1 MAIFRVI
8 MNTSEKRATFSL
20 ASIFAVRMLGL
31 FMILPVFS
39 LYATHLSAATPMLIG
54 IALGIYGLTQAIF
67 QLPFGM
73 ISDRLGRKPLIAFGL
88 IIFAAGSIIAASSSS
103 IYGVIFGRALQGA
116 GAVGSTIIA
125 LIADLTRE
133 EERTK
138 AMAFI
143 GTSVGITFAVSMV
156 LGPVLSAYMNV
167 SGIFWL
173 MFALAIVGLF
183 ILKFWVPTPK
193 HCGLHRD
200 AEPVIGLIATVLKDR
215 ELLRLD
221 FGILALHAL
230 LTANFVV
237 IPIILTKTAGLNES
251 SQWLLYL
258 PVLLLAF
265 ISMIPMIIL
274 AEKKRQLR
282 PFFLVSVGLLFVS
295 ETILLFA
302 GNHLLLIGFSL
313 YVFFTAFSFLEASL
327 PSLISKQAP
336 AGAKGTAMGIYSSSQ
351 FFGIFLG
358 GSFAGLLLQDHLPHS
373 IFLLCA
379 LITLVWFFI
388 AARMKN
394 PRYLTTQL
402 FNVGKISS
410 EQAEQLSNKLLKI
423 PGVAEAVII
432 VQEGVAYLKVDRK
445 IINMD
450 ELKGIF

>member
-1 MAIFRVI
+1 
-8 MNTSEKRATFSL
+8 MNTSEKRATSSL

-39 LYATHLSAATPMLIG
+39 LYATHLSNATPILIG
-54 IALGIYGLTQAIF
+54 TALGIYGLTQALF

-73 ISDRLGRKPLIAFGL
+73 VSDRLGRKPIIALGL
-88 IIFAAGSIIAASSSS
+88 IIFAVGSVIAADASS
-103 IYGVIFGRALQGA
+103 IYGVILGRALQGA
-116 GAVGSTIIA
+116 GAVGSTVIA

-133 EERTK
+133 EQRTK
-138 AMAFI
+138 AMAVI

-156 LGPVLSAYMNV
+156 LGPLLSSYINV

-173 MFALAIVGLF
+173 MFVLAIVGLF

-193 HCGLHRD
+193 QCVFHRD
-200 AEPVIGLIATVLKDR
+200 AEPVISLIATVLKDR

-237 IPIILTKTAGLNES
+237 IPIILTKMAGLHEP

-265 ISMIPMIIL
+265 ASMVPMIII
-274 AEKKRQLR
+274 AEKKRHLR
-282 PFFLVSVGLLFVS
+282 SFFLASVGLLFIS
-295 ETILLFA
+295 EVILLFA

-313 YVFFTAFSFLEASL
+313 YIFFTAFSFLEASL

-336 AGAKGTAMGIYSSSQ
+336 AGAKGTAMGIYSSAQ

-358 GSFAGLLLQDHLPHS
+358 GYFAGFFLQDHLPHS
-373 IFLLCA
+373 IFLFCA

-388 AARMKN
+388 AVRMKN

-402 FNVGKISS
+402 LNVGKISS
-410 EQAEQLSNKLLKI
+410 DQAEQLTNKLSII

-432 VQEGVAYLKVDRK
+432 AQEGIAYLKIDRH
-445 IINMD
+445 IINVD
-450 ELKGIF
+450 ELKGML